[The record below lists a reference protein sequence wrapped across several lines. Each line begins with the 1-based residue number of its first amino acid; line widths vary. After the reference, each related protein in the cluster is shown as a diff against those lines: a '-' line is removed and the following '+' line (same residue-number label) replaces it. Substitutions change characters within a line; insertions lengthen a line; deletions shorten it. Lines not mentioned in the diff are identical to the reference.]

1 VGVLSLNSAISQLN
15 KVIDE
20 ITEGKEA
27 IAAQV
32 MQKVSLDILADT
44 VKNTRWDTGA
54 MRGNWQVSR
63 NLRNRSTLEAEDKA
77 GNETISKGQIQ
88 LSLLRDGDTVFI
100 QNNLPY
106 TREWEEKDRML
117 ENAVRKITKDIKL

>member
-1 VGVLSLNSAISQLN
+1 MGVLSLNSAISQLN

-63 NLRNRSTLEAEDKA
+63 NLRNRSILEAEDKA

-117 ENAVRKITKDIKL
+117 EDAVRKITKDIKL

>member
-1 VGVLSLNSAISQLN
+1 MGVLSLNSAISQLN

-63 NLRNRSTLEAEDKA
+63 NLRNRSILEAEDKA

>member
-1 VGVLSLNSAISQLN
+1 MGVLSLNSAISQLN